1 MSLVKIEN
9 LNIELSGKNILTDIN
24 LIIEK
29 GEMTFLIGKTGSGK
43 TTLIK
48 SLYGDI
54 SIKNSKKFEIVDFNL
69 REIKDYQIPFLRRKI
84 GIVFQDFK
92 LLDDRSIFKNLEF
105 VLKATGWTDN
115 NKIEDR
121 ILEVIHMVGI
131 EINLD
136 TYPSK
141 LSGGEQQRIA
151 IARALLNNPELII
164 ADEPTGNLDPET
176 SIEIISLFEK
186 LNNLGITMVIATH
199 DYNLILKLPGK
210 IYRCENKK
218 LFEVVRKWFKN
229 INRNFEKWI

>member
-1 MSLVKIEN
+1 MSLVTIEK

-69 REIKDYQIPFLRRKI
+69 KEIKDYQIPFLRRKI

-121 ILEVIHMVGI
+121 ILEVLHMVGI

-218 LFEVVRKWFKN
+218 LFEVVRK
-229 INRNFEKWI
+229 

>member
-1 MSLVKIEN
+1 MSLISIES
-9 LNIELSGKNILTDIN
+9 LNIELSGKKILTDVN
-24 LIIEK
+24 LNIEK
-29 GEMTFLIGKTGSGK
+29 GGMTFLIGKTGSGK

-54 SIKNSKKFEIVDFNL
+54 SIKNSNVFEIVNFNL

-92 LLDDRSIFKNLEF
+92 LLDDRSVFKNLEF

-115 NKIEDR
+115 KKIEDR
-121 ILEVIHMVGI
+121 VLEVLHMVGI
-131 EINLD
+131 EVNLD

-176 SIEIISLFEK
+176 SVEIISLFEK
-186 LNNLGITMVIATH
+186 LNSLGITMIIATH

-218 LFEVVRKWFKN
+218 LFEVVRK
-229 INRNFEKWI
+229 

>member
-1 MSLVKIEN
+1 MSLVSIKN
-9 LNIELSGKNILTDIN
+9 LNIELSGKRILTDVN
-24 LIIEK
+24 LLIEK
-29 GEMTFLIGKTGSGK
+29 GEMTFFIGKTGSGK

-54 SIKNSKKFEIVDFNL
+54 SIKNSNEFEIASFNL
-69 REIKDYQIPFLRRKI
+69 REIKDHQIPFLRRKI

-105 VLKATGWTDN
+105 VLKATGWSDN
-115 NKIEDR
+115 KKIEDR
-121 ILEVIHMVGI
+121 ILEVLHMVGI

-176 SIEIISLFEK
+176 SVEIISLFEK
-186 LNNLGITMVIATH
+186 LNNLGITMIIATH

-210 IYRCENKK
+210 IYKCEDKK
-218 LFEVVRKWFKN
+218 LFEVVRK
-229 INRNFEKWI
+229 

>member
-1 MSLVKIEN
+1 MSLVTIEK

-54 SIKNSKKFEIVDFNL
+54 SIKNSKKFEIVGFNL
-69 REIKDYQIPFLRRKI
+69 KEIRDYQIPFLRRKI

-121 ILEVIHMVGI
+121 ILEVLHMVGI
-131 EINLD
+131 EITLD

-186 LNNLGITMVIATH
+186 LNNLGITMIIATH

-218 LFEVVRKWFKN
+218 LFEVVRK
-229 INRNFEKWI
+229 

>member
-1 MSLVKIEN
+1 MSLVTIEN
-9 LNIELSGKNILTDIN
+9 LNIELSGKSILTDIN

-29 GEMTFLIGKTGSGK
+29 GDMTFLIGKTGSGK

-54 SIKNSKKFEIVDFNL
+54 SINNSNKFEIVDFNL
-69 REIKDYQIPFLRRKI
+69 KEIKDYQIPFLRRKI

-121 ILEVIHMVGI
+121 ILEVLHMVGI

-176 SIEIISLFEK
+176 SIEIISLFEL
-186 LNNLGITMVIATH
+186 LNIKSL
-199 DYNLILKLPGK
+199 
-210 IYRCENKK
+210 
-218 LFEVVRKWFKN
+218 
-229 INRNFEKWI
+229 

>member
-92 LLDDRSIFKNLEF
+92 LLEDRSIFKNLEF

-121 ILEVIHMVGI
+121 ILEVLHMVGI

-186 LNNLGITMVIATH
+186 LNNLGITMIIATH

-218 LFEVVRKWFKN
+218 LFEVVRK
-229 INRNFEKWI
+229 

>member
-1 MSLVKIEN
+1 MSLVTIEN

-121 ILEVIHMVGI
+121 ILEVLNMVGI

-218 LFEVVRKWFKN
+218 LFEVVRK
-229 INRNFEKWI
+229 

>member
-1 MSLVKIEN
+1 MSLVTIEN
-9 LNIELSGKNILTDIN
+9 LNIELSGKDILTDIN

-69 REIKDYQIPFLRRKI
+69 RDIKDYQIPFLRRKI

-121 ILEVIHMVGI
+121 ILEVLHMVGI

-136 TYPSK
+136 TFPSK

-218 LFEVVRKWFKN
+218 LFEVVRK
-229 INRNFEKWI
+229 

>member
-1 MSLVKIEN
+1 MSLVTFEK

-121 ILEVIHMVGI
+121 ILEVLHMVGI

-218 LFEVVRKWFKN
+218 LFEVVRK
-229 INRNFEKWI
+229 

>member
-69 REIKDYQIPFLRRKI
+69 KEIKDYQIPFLRRKI

-121 ILEVIHMVGI
+121 ILEVLHMVGI

-176 SIEIISLFEK
+176 SIEIISIFEK

-218 LFEVVRKWFKN
+218 LFEVVRK
-229 INRNFEKWI
+229 

>member
-1 MSLVKIEN
+1 MSLVSIKD
-9 LNIELSGKNILTDIN
+9 LNIELSGKKILTDIN
-24 LIIEK
+24 LDIEK
-29 GEMTFLIGKTGSGK
+29 GGMTFLIGKTGSGK

-54 SIKNSKKFEIVDFNL
+54 SIQNSNRFEIADFNL
-69 REIKDYQIPFLRRKI
+69 REIKDHQIPYLRRKI

-92 LLDDRSIFKNLEF
+92 LLDDRNIFKNLEF
-105 VLKATGWTDN
+105 VLKATGWSDN
-115 NKIEDR
+115 KKIEDR
-121 ILEVIHMVGI
+121 ILEVLHMVGI

-176 SIEIISLFEK
+176 SVEIISLFEK
-186 LNNLGITMVIATH
+186 LNNLGITMIIATH

-210 IYRCENKK
+210 IYKCEKRK
-218 LFEVVRKWFKN
+218 LFEVIRK
-229 INRNFEKWI
+229 

>member
-1 MSLVKIEN
+1 MSLVSIEQ
-9 LNIELSGKNILTDIN
+9 LNIKLSGKEILTDIN
-24 LIIEK
+24 LNIEK
-29 GEMTFLIGKTGSGK
+29 GGMTFLIGKTGSGK

-54 SIKNSKKFEIVDFNL
+54 SIINSKKFDIVNFNL

-105 VLKATGWTDN
+105 VLKATGWSDN
-115 NKIEDR
+115 KKIEDR
-121 ILEVIHMVGI
+121 ILEVLHMVGI

-141 LSGGEQQRIA
+141 LSGGEQQRVA
-151 IARALLNNPELII
+151 LARALLNNPELII

-176 SIEIISLFEK
+176 SVEIISLFEK
-186 LNNLGITMVIATH
+186 LNNLGITMIIATH

-210 IYRCENKK
+210 IYKCENRK
-218 LFEVVRKWFKN
+218 LFEVIRK
-229 INRNFEKWI
+229 

>member
-1 MSLVKIEN
+1 MSLVTIEK

-69 REIKDYQIPFLRRKI
+69 KEIKDYQIPFLRRKI

-121 ILEVIHMVGI
+121 ILEVLHMVGI

-151 IARALLNNPELII
+151 IARALLNNPDLII

-186 LNNLGITMVIATH
+186 LNNLGITMIIATH

-218 LFEVVRKWFKN
+218 LFEVVRK
-229 INRNFEKWI
+229 

>member
-1 MSLVKIEN
+1 MSLVTIEK

-69 REIKDYQIPFLRRKI
+69 REIKDYQIPFLRRRI

-121 ILEVIHMVGI
+121 ILEVLHMVGI

-218 LFEVVRKWFKN
+218 LFEVVRK
-229 INRNFEKWI
+229 

>member
-1 MSLVKIEN
+1 MSLVFIKSLDIQ
-9 LNIELSGKNILTDIN
+9 LSGKEILTDIN
-24 LIIEK
+24 LNIEK
-29 GEMTFLIGKTGSGK
+29 GGMTFLIGKTGSGK

-48 SLYGDI
+48 SFYGDI
-54 SIKNSKKFEIVDFNL
+54 SINSSERFEIAGFNL
-69 REIKDYQIPFLRRKI
+69 KKIKDYQIPFLRRKI

-92 LLDDRSIFKNLEF
+92 LLDDRSIYKNLEF
-105 VLKATGWTDN
+105 VLKATGWLDN
-115 NKIEDR
+115 KKIEDR
-121 ILEVIHMVGI
+121 ILEVLNMVGV

-176 SIEIISLFEK
+176 SVEIISLFEK
-186 LNNLGITMVIATH
+186 LNNLGITMIIATH

-210 IYRCENKK
+210 IYKCENRK
-218 LFEVVRKWFKN
+218 LFEVVRK
-229 INRNFEKWI
+229 

>member
-1 MSLVKIEN
+1 MSLVTIEK

-54 SIKNSKKFEIVDFNL
+54 SIKNSKKFEIVEFNL

-186 LNNLGITMVIATH
+186 LNNLGITMIIATH

-218 LFEVVRKWFKN
+218 LFEVVRK
-229 INRNFEKWI
+229 

>member
-1 MSLVKIEN
+1 MSLVTIEK

-69 REIKDYQIPFLRRKI
+69 KEIRDYQIPFLRRKI

-121 ILEVIHMVGI
+121 ILEVLHMVGI

-218 LFEVVRKWFKN
+218 LFEVVRK
-229 INRNFEKWI
+229 

>member
-1 MSLVKIEN
+1 MSLVFIES
-9 LNIELSGKNILTDIN
+9 LDIQLSGKEILTDIN
-24 LIIEK
+24 LNIEK
-29 GEMTFLIGKTGSGK
+29 GGMIFLIGKTGSGK

-48 SLYGDI
+48 SFYGDI
-54 SIKNSKKFEIVDFNL
+54 SINSSERFEIAGFNL
-69 REIKDYQIPFLRRKI
+69 KKIKDYQIPFLRRKI

-92 LLDDRSIFKNLEF
+92 LLDDRSIYKNLEF
-105 VLKATGWTDN
+105 VLKATGWLDN
-115 NKIEDR
+115 KKIEDR
-121 ILEVIHMVGI
+121 ILEVLNMVGV

-176 SIEIISLFEK
+176 SVEIISLFEK
-186 LNNLGITMVIATH
+186 LNNLGITMIIATH

-210 IYRCENKK
+210 IYKCENRK
-218 LFEVVRKWFKN
+218 LFEVVRK
-229 INRNFEKWI
+229 

>member
-1 MSLVKIEN
+1 MSLVAIEN

-69 REIKDYQIPFLRRKI
+69 RDIKDYQIPFLRRKI

-121 ILEVIHMVGI
+121 ILEVLHMVGI

-186 LNNLGITMVIATH
+186 LNNLGITMIIATH

-218 LFEVVRKWFKN
+218 LFEVVRK
-229 INRNFEKWI
+229 

>member
-121 ILEVIHMVGI
+121 ILEVLHMVGI

-186 LNNLGITMVIATH
+186 LNNLGITMIIATH

-218 LFEVVRKWFKN
+218 LFEVVRK
-229 INRNFEKWI
+229 

>member
-1 MSLVKIEN
+1 MSSVAIEN

-69 REIKDYQIPFLRRKI
+69 RDIKDYQIPFLRRKI

-121 ILEVIHMVGI
+121 ILEVLHMVGI

-186 LNNLGITMVIATH
+186 LNNLGITMIIATH

-218 LFEVVRKWFKN
+218 LFEVVRK
-229 INRNFEKWI
+229 

>member
-1 MSLVKIEN
+1 MSLVFIES
-9 LNIELSGKNILTDIN
+9 LDIQLSGKEILTDIN
-24 LIIEK
+24 LNIEK
-29 GEMTFLIGKTGSGK
+29 GGMTFLIGKTGSGK

-48 SLYGDI
+48 SFYGDI
-54 SIKNSKKFEIVDFNL
+54 SLNSSERFEIAGFNL
-69 REIKDYQIPFLRRKI
+69 KEIKDYQIPFLRRKI

-92 LLDDRSIFKNLEF
+92 LLDDRSIYKNLEF
-105 VLKATGWTDN
+105 VLKATGWLDN
-115 NKIEDR
+115 KKIEDR
-121 ILEVIHMVGI
+121 ILEVLNMVGV

-176 SIEIISLFEK
+176 SVEIISLFEK
-186 LNNLGITMVIATH
+186 LNNLGITMIIATH

-210 IYRCENKK
+210 IYKCENRK
-218 LFEVVRKWFKN
+218 LFEVVRK
-229 INRNFEKWI
+229 

>member
-1 MSLVKIEN
+1 MSLVTIEN
-9 LNIELSGKNILTDIN
+9 LNIALSGKNILTDIN

-69 REIKDYQIPFLRRKI
+69 KEIKDYQIPFLRRKI

-121 ILEVIHMVGI
+121 ILEVLHMVGI

-199 DYNLILKLPGK
+199 DYSLILKLPGK

-218 LFEVVRKWFKN
+218 LFEVVRK
-229 INRNFEKWI
+229 

>member
-1 MSLVKIEN
+1 MLVEIEN
-9 LNIELSGKNILTDIN
+9 TDLSIGNESILKNINFSLS
-24 LIIEK
+24 K
-29 GEMTFLIGKTGSGK
+29 GEMKFLIGKTGSGK

-69 REIKDYQIPFLRRKI
+69 RDIKDYQIPFLRRKI

-121 ILEVIHMVGI
+121 ILEVLHMVGI

-218 LFEVVRKWFKN
+218 LFEVVRK
-229 INRNFEKWI
+229 

>member
-1 MSLVKIEN
+1 MSSVAIEN

-54 SIKNSKKFEIVDFNL
+54 SIKNSKKFEIVDFSL

-92 LLDDRSIFKNLEF
+92 LLDDRSVFKNLEF

-121 ILEVIHMVGI
+121 ILEVLHMVGI

-186 LNNLGITMVIATH
+186 LNNLGITMIIATH

-218 LFEVVRKWFKN
+218 LFEVVRK
-229 INRNFEKWI
+229 

>member
-1 MSLVKIEN
+1 MSLVFIES
-9 LNIELSGKNILTDIN
+9 LDIQLSGKEILTDVN
-24 LIIEK
+24 LNIEK

-48 SLYGDI
+48 SFYGDI
-54 SIKNSKKFEIVDFNL
+54 SINSSERFEIAGFNL
-69 REIKDYQIPFLRRKI
+69 KEIKDYQIPFLRRKI

-92 LLDDRSIFKNLEF
+92 LLDDRSIYKNLEF
-105 VLKATGWTDN
+105 VLKATGWLDN
-115 NKIEDR
+115 KKIEDR
-121 ILEVIHMVGI
+121 ILEVLNMVGV

-176 SIEIISLFEK
+176 SVEIISLFEK
-186 LNNLGITMVIATH
+186 LNNLGITMIIATH
-199 DYNLILKLPGK
+199 DYNLVLKLPGK
-210 IYRCENKK
+210 IYKCENRK
-218 LFEVVRKWFKN
+218 LFEVVRK
-229 INRNFEKWI
+229 

>member
-69 REIKDYQIPFLRRKI
+69 KEIKDYQIPFLRRKI

-92 LLDDRSIFKNLEF
+92 LLEDRSIFKNLEF

-121 ILEVIHMVGI
+121 ILEVLHMVGI

-218 LFEVVRKWFKN
+218 LFEVVRK
-229 INRNFEKWI
+229 

>member
-1 MSLVKIEN
+1 MSLVFIES
-9 LNIELSGKNILTDIN
+9 LDIQLSGKEILTDIN
-24 LIIEK
+24 LNIEK
-29 GEMTFLIGKTGSGK
+29 GGMTFLIGKTGSGK

-48 SLYGDI
+48 SFYGDI
-54 SIKNSKKFEIVDFNL
+54 SINSSERFEIAGFNL
-69 REIKDYQIPFLRRKI
+69 KEIKDYQIPFLRRKI

-92 LLDDRSIFKNLEF
+92 LLDDRSIYKNLEF
-105 VLKATGWTDN
+105 VLKATGWLDN
-115 NKIEDR
+115 IKIEDR
-121 ILEVIHMVGI
+121 ILEVLNMVGV

-176 SIEIISLFEK
+176 SVEIISLFEK
-186 LNNLGITMVIATH
+186 LNNLGITMIIATH

-210 IYRCENKK
+210 IYKCENRK
-218 LFEVVRKWFKN
+218 LFEVVRK
-229 INRNFEKWI
+229 

>member
-1 MSLVKIEN
+1 MSLVTIEN
-9 LNIELSGKNILTDIN
+9 LNIELSGKDILTNIN

-69 REIKDYQIPFLRRKI
+69 KEIKDYQIPFLRRKI

-121 ILEVIHMVGI
+121 ILEVLHMVGI

-186 LNNLGITMVIATH
+186 LNNLGITMIIATH

-218 LFEVVRKWFKN
+218 LFEVVRK
-229 INRNFEKWI
+229 

>member
-1 MSLVKIEN
+1 MSLVFIES
-9 LNIELSGKNILTDIN
+9 LDIQLSGKEILTDIN
-24 LIIEK
+24 LNIEK
-29 GEMTFLIGKTGSGK
+29 GGMTFLIGKTGSGK

-48 SLYGDI
+48 SFYGDI
-54 SIKNSKKFEIVDFNL
+54 SINSSERFEIAGFNL
-69 REIKDYQIPFLRRKI
+69 KKIKNYQIPFLRRKI

-92 LLDDRSIFKNLEF
+92 LLDDRSIYKNLEF
-105 VLKATGWTDN
+105 VLKATGWLDN
-115 NKIEDR
+115 KKIEDR
-121 ILEVIHMVGI
+121 ILEVLNMVGV

-176 SIEIISLFEK
+176 SVEIISLFEK
-186 LNNLGITMVIATH
+186 LNNLGITMIIATH

-210 IYRCENKK
+210 IYKCENRK
-218 LFEVVRKWFKN
+218 LFEVVRK
-229 INRNFEKWI
+229 